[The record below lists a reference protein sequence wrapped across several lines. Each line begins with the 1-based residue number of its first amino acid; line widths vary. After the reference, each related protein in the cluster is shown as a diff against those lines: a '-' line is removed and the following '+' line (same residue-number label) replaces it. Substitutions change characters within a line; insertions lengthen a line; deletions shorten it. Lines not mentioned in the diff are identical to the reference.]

1 MMLKSSRRQLV
12 ARTALAAPVAGLL
25 AMHASAAA
33 AGGDGSHDGL
43 AAVLAP
49 ANATPTAA
57 AAAPT
62 SVPGSVGEVAA
73 PDWRF
78 TVTQFHDPYQGAV
91 SRPATPDPDTRYVGA
106 EVTISNGSDQPL
118 SFSTSDVR
126 LKDKT
131 GFEYTAGSVLGEEP
145 KLVSQ
150 NLPDGERTRGWVWF
164 MVPKDATFS
173 ELRFIGPSPIFRVTL
188 PGS

>member
-12 ARTALAAPVAGLL
+12 ARAALAAPVAGLL
-25 AMHASAAA
+25 ATHASAS
-33 AGGDGSHDGL
+33 GGGGHDGPG
-43 AAVLAP
+43 AVLAP

-57 AAAPT
+57 APT
-62 SVPGSVGEVAA
+62 SVPGSVGEVMA

-78 TVTQFHDPYQGAV
+78 TVTQFHDPYEGAV
-91 SRPATPDPDTRYVGA
+91 SRPAEPDPDTRYVGA
-106 EVTISNGSDQPL
+106 EVTISNESDQPL
-118 SFSTSDVR
+118 SFSASDVR
-126 LKDKT
+126 LKETT
-131 GFEYTAGSVLGEEP
+131 GFEYNAGSVLGEEP

-164 MVPKDATFS
+164 MVPKKATFS
-173 ELRFIGPSPIFRVTL
+173 ELRFIGPAPIFRVTL